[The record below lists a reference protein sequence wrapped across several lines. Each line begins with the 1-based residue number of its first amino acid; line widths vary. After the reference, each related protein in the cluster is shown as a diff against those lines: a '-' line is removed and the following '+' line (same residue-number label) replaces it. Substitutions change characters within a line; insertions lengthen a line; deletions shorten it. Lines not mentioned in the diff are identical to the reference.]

1 MGEDAVGRNTGQ
13 PDGDRSHEAAR
24 AEPVERARR
33 AYTRRAWR
41 EAHDQFAAADA
52 LAPLS
57 PDDLERYART
67 AILTGDDEEYV
78 DLLAR
83 ASQLWAS
90 QSDPARA
97 AECGCYLAMNLSFR
111 GEWSA
116 ATGWLR
122 RAQEYAD
129 AVGGD
134 CPAASLLLGMNAIQ
148 LLTAGDATAAGRLF
162 EDALAV
168 ARRCADANASA
179 MAGLGIGQS
188 LVSMGQVAQGLSC
201 LDEVMV
207 SVVANELNPI
217 VTGIVYCAVIGNC
230 HDGYD
235 ARRAA
240 EWTRALS
247 RWCDAQPDLVPFR
260 GQCLVHRAQIMQL
273 EGHWPDAMEQ
283 LRQARE
289 QFSRLPG
296 NPAIGAAHYE
306 QAELHRLRGEFS
318 QAEQAYELAG
328 GFGHETQPGR
338 ALLRLAQGKLD
349 QAGTGIARALT
360 ETDGPLRP
368 RLLAAAVEV
377 TLAAEDLASARHN
390 VDELAQIAAG
400 HDSLLLTAMSAQAHG
415 WLLMATGHAGRALP
429 VLRRAWSAWQ
439 ELEAPYFA
447 ARVRA
452 AIGRA
457 CRELGDLDAAR
468 TEFEAARS
476 TFARLG
482 AQPDLQRLREWG
494 AGPGSVTPNPSGLS
508 DREVEVLRHVASG
521 MTNRAIATE
530 LVLSEK
536 TVARHIS
543 NVFSKLGVSSRAAA
557 TAYAYEHDLV
567 EGVK

>member
-1 MGEDAVGRNTGQ
+1 VGDDTVSSETRRLQ
-13 PDGDRSHEAAR
+13 ALDQAR
-24 AEPVERARR
+24 QAYARR
-33 AYTRRAWR
+33 GWR
-41 EAHDQFAAADA
+41 EAHDRFAAANA
-52 LAPLS
+52 LAPLG

-67 AILTGDDEEYV
+67 AVLTGDDEEYV

-83 ASQLWAS
+83 TSQLWAN

-97 AECGCYLAMNLSFR
+97 AECACYLAMNLSFR

-122 RAQEYAD
+122 RAQEYVD
-129 AVGGD
+129 VVGGE
-134 CPAASLLLGMNAIQ
+134 CPAASLLLGMTAIQ
-148 LLTAGDATAAGRLF
+148 LLTAGDATAARPLF

-168 ARRCADANASA
+168 ARRCGDADASA
-179 MAGLGIGQS
+179 MASLGIGQS

-207 SVVANELNPI
+207 AVVAEELNPI

-230 HDGYD
+230 HEGYD

-240 EWTRALS
+240 EWTRALT

-273 EGHWPDAMEQ
+273 EGRWPDAMEQ
-283 LRQARE
+283 IRQARE
-289 QFSRLPG
+289 QLSRPPG
-296 NPAIGAAHYE
+296 SPAIGAAHYE
-306 QAELHRLRGEFS
+306 QAELHRLRGEFDR
-318 QAEQAYELAG
+318 AEKAYELAG

-338 ALLRLAQGKLD
+338 ALLRLAQGRLD
-349 QAGTGIARALT
+349 QAGTGIARALA

-368 RLLAAAVEV
+368 RLLAAGVEV
-377 TLAAEDLASARHN
+377 ALAADDVPTARSYA
-390 VDELAQIAAG
+390 DELAQFAAG
-400 HDSLLLTAMSAQAHG
+400 RDSLQLTAMSAQASG
-415 WLLMATGHAGRALP
+415 WLLMASGQAGRALP
-429 VLRRAWSAWQ
+429 VLRRAWAAWQ
-439 ELEAPYFA
+439 ELDAPYFA

-452 AIGRA
+452 VLGRA

-468 TEFEAARS
+468 TEFDAARAV
-476 TFARLG
+476 FERLG

-494 AGPGSVTPNPSGLS
+494 ARAGSVTPNPSGLS
-508 DREVEVLRHVASG
+508 DREVEVLRQVASG
-521 MTNRAIATE
+521 KTNRAIAAE

-543 NVFSKLGVSSRAAA
+543 NVFSKLGVSSRTAA

-567 EGVK
+567 QEVT